1 MHRKLPLAQR
11 LGMPLAIAL
20 CAAACGEVASPHEAQ
35 TAPRMEGVGALASA
49 VDPRIQ
55 GVLDYMSADL
65 QQFGVPG
72 GALALVIDG
81 QLAHVSGL
89 GVREAGTSLAVNG
102 DTVFRVASVTKT
114 LTAAT
119 LVELQSRGKLSLSA
133 RLTRYAPD
141 FTLYPGQDP
150 SSFTLRQLLTHTSG
164 LADAFEFSCAGSLT
178 DFFRQRPTLTQWSP
192 AGRLWNYTNIGFSA
206 AGLAAERALGK
217 PYADVVEETL
227 FAPLQMSTA
236 TFDPEEVRARN
247 NYARAHP
254 GPGGLDDT
262 FTRCD
267 GMNPN
272 GYAYASARD
281 LGRFV
286 EAFVRGGAPG
296 LSPVTL
302 FTLRIP
308 QVGTLA
314 PSEALYNHGVFTWAA
329 DGVPVYF
336 HPGDLLGF
344 HAIWLAVPDRGF
356 GVAVMVNGESNT
368 ATRVALKAMQDF
380 TGLQLTTQ
388 DAPLP
393 PATWP
398 QFVGVY
404 DDPIEPGSYPG
415 SELGLVSVELL
426 GDGLYGRLLSAEGQP
441 AFRLIPIYR
450 DYFLWDFGGTFL
462 GVTFF
467 RDAQG
472 HPESLATRA
481 GVGRRVSPQS
491 ASELAARARAA
502 PARGFQLP
510 HAPPVG
516 PEPLLLELSR
526 RR

>member
-1 MHRKLPLAQR
+1 MHWKYLFAQR
-11 LGMPLAIAL
+11 LGMPLAVTL
-20 CAAACGEVASPHEAQ
+20 CAAACGEVTPPHETQA
-35 TAPRMEGVGALASA
+35 APVTERAGPLASA
-49 VDPRIQ
+49 DPRIQ
-55 GVLDYMSADL
+55 GVLDYMRADL
-65 QQFGVPG
+65 RQFNVPG
-72 GALALVIDG
+72 GALALVVDG
-81 QLAHVSGL
+81 QLVHTSGL
-89 GVREAGTSLAVNG
+89 GVREAGTPLAVDG

-133 RLTRYAPD
+133 NLIRYAPD

-150 SSFTLRQLLTHTSG
+150 SSFTLRQLLTHTAG
-164 LADAFEFSCAGSLT
+164 LADAFEFTCAGSLT

-192 AGRLWNYTNIGFSA
+192 AGRLWNYTNLGFSA

-217 PYADVVEETL
+217 PYPDVVEETL

-236 TFDPEEVRARN
+236 TFDPEEVRARD

-254 GPGGLDDT
+254 GPGQLDDT

-286 EAFVRGGAPG
+286 EAFVRGSAPG
-296 LSPVTL
+296 LHPLTL
-302 FTLRIP
+302 PTLRIP
-308 QVGTLA
+308 QVSTLA
-314 PSEALYNHGVFTWAA
+314 PTEAFYNQGVFTWAA
-329 DGVPVYF
+329 NGVPVYF
-336 HPGDLLGF
+336 HPGDLFGF
-344 HAIWLAVPDRGF
+344 HAFWLAVPDRGF
-356 GVAVMVNGESNT
+356 GVAVMINGESNT
-368 ATRVALKAMQDF
+368 ATRVALKALRDF

-388 DAPLP
+388 DAALP
-393 PATWP
+393 PAAWT
-398 QFVGVY
+398 QFVGTY

-415 SELGLVSVELL
+415 SELGLVSVEIV
-426 GDGLYGRLLSAEGQP
+426 GDGLYGRLLSAAGQP

-472 HPESLATRA
+472 RPESLVTRA
-481 GVGRRVSPQS
+481 GVGRRVSPLR
-491 ASELAARARAA
+491 ASELAAQARAA
-502 PARGFQLP
+502 PAPRFQLP
-510 HAPPVG
+510 HAPPMG

-526 RR
+526 MR